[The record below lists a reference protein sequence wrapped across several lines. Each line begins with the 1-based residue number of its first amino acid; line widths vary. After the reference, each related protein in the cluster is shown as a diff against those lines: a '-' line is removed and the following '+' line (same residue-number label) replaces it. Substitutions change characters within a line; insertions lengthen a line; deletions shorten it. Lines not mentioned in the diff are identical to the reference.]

1 MKKSMSCILSFVPLV
16 TLVLA
21 VIVMCLLFFVEEGSA
36 LMMII
41 GLIGAL
47 IALAT
52 STTGVVLMVIYMIKA
67 CKNPAL
73 STGMKVL
80 WCALLYCFNIFVFPI
95 YWFMYI
101 GKEM

>member
-1 MKKSMSCILSFVPLV
+1 MKKTMSCIVSFLPLI
-16 TLVLA
+16 LLA
-21 VIVMCLLFFVEEGSA
+21 VTFIFMCLLFFVEEGSA
-36 LMMII
+36 LLMII

-47 IALAT
+47 IALAA

-80 WCALLYCFNIFVFPI
+80 WCILLYCFNVFLFPV